1 MPDQYTFTTENNVL
15 REIGEAAFLKVQVL
29 SFKKMASIVFE
40 ECGGRIKKII
50 NESGKKML
58 IHKVLNENID
68 SLEYFKRISREQG
81 FNEIISEVIS
91 EFKKYNVDIDK
102 LKCIY
107 QKIDNSELIIKIRE
121 LVSIFEAF
129 NDKINEG
136 YIDGEDEL
144 SLLYNKLQD
153 CTLYNESEVWIDEF
167 TTFTP
172 QQLDIIKLLAKR
184 CKRINITLTMESLDN
199 IKSKEFTDVFIP
211 IHNTEN
217 KILKF
222 QGKVVSL
229 SYEPFK
235 YEENFD
241 YKRNIVGRMA
251 RLMSNSNKVLLVF
264 VGIISFI
271 FIIFII
277 IARKNNKRS
286 FFH

>member
-1 MPDQYTFTTENNVL
+1 MKSNVL
-15 REIGEAAFLKVQVL
+15 MKSMWDMDQSVYTNQYVLK
-29 SFKKMASIVFE
+29 
-40 ECGGRIKKII
+40 
-50 NESGKKML
+50 
-58 IHKVLNENID
+58 
-68 SLEYFKRISREQG
+68 Y
-81 FNEIISEVIS
+81 
-91 EFKKYNVDIDK
+91 
-102 LKCIY
+102 
-107 QKIDNSELIIKIRE
+107 
-121 LVSIFEAF
+121 
-129 NDKINEG
+129 
-136 YIDGEDEL
+136 
-144 SLLYNKLQD
+144 
-153 CTLYNESEVWIDEF
+153 
-167 TTFTP
+167 
-172 QQLDIIKLLAKR
+172 
-184 CKRINITLTMESLDN
+184 
-199 IKSKEFTDVFIP
+199 
-211 IHNTEN
+211 EN